1 MRDLGFLGFITLE
14 DTMRL
19 ALQCRNGS
27 HVNTAPDAAPT
38 WKVFGT
44 DDTAIL
50 TGSLGAA
57 DADSLTGFRTGDAA
71 ITAANGFASGGRYI
85 IRFFYEI
92 STTDYS
98 AVGTFSVL

>member
-1 MRDLGFLGFITLE
+1 MRDLGFLGFVTLE

-38 WKVFGT
+38 YSIYST
-44 DDTAIL
+44 SDTAVL

-57 DADSLTGFRTGDAA
+57 DADSNTGFRTGNAA